1 MSDKLSE
8 GALIKIDQL
17 HRETEELIYIYDRLL
32 KLVGYS
38 EVYYDLLM
46 IKSNHEYNLNYLKK
60 ILLAEE
66 SKNNFNASIEV
77 HLLKQTSS
85 SVNDLQKLIPEAIKV
100 EKNNLVD
107 IQSLFVF
114 IEKTEV
120 ISSLADMVKNSIK
133 SIEYLTKL
141 KRLL

>member
-46 IKSNHEYNLNYLKK
+46 IKSNHEYNLNYFKK

-66 SKNNFNASIEV
+66 SKNNFCASIEV
-77 HLLKQTSS
+77 DLLKQTSS
-85 SVNDLQKLIPEAIKV
+85 SMNNLKELIPESIK
-100 EKNNLVD
+100 
-107 IQSLFVF
+107 
-114 IEKTEV
+114 IEKIT
-120 ISSLADMVKNSIK
+120 
-133 SIEYLTKL
+133 
-141 KRLL
+141 